1 MWIAFISA
9 PFNFLSSAH
18 TKILK
23 KSNRNE
29 YLHISTRIDFLSP
42 PPFFQAFQPLIHVF
56 LLRISLP
63 STPDIVERS
72 KRGEN
77 GTGAL
82 AKSRQKVSSVEI
94 AIFHS
99 WTVFLTVSL
108 SRKHCDLFA
117 RAVTNGDGG
126 VRRQP
131 ILRIAR
137 RAINW
142 IPRTRA

>member
-1 MWIAFISA
+1 MNSVHFCTFQFPILCSYKNPKEEQSQWIS
-9 PFNFLSSAH
+9 PH
-18 TKILK
+18 QH
-23 KSNRNE
+23 SNR
-29 YLHISTRIDFLSP
+29 FPFP
-42 PPFFQAFQPLIHVF
+42 PPFFFQAFQPLIHVF

-117 RAVTNGDGG
+117 RAVTDGDGG

>member
-1 MWIAFISA
+1 MNSVHFCTFQFPILCSYKNSKEEQSQRISPHQHSDRF
-9 PFNFLSSAH
+9 PFPF
-18 TKILK
+18 
-23 KSNRNE
+23 
-29 YLHISTRIDFLSP
+29 FFFF
-42 PPFFQAFQPLIHVF
+42 FFQAFQPLIHVF
-56 LLRISLP
+56 LLHISLP

-82 AKSRQKVSSVEI
+82 AKSRQKVSNVEI

-137 RAINW
+137 RAIN
-142 IPRTRA
+142 

>member
-1 MWIAFISA
+1 MNSVHFCIFQFPILCTYKKNPKEEQSQRISPHQHSDRF
-9 PFNFLSSAH
+9 PFPFFFL
-18 TKILK
+18 
-23 KSNRNE
+23 
-29 YLHISTRIDFLSP
+29 F
-42 PPFFQAFQPLIHVF
+42 FFQAFQPLIHVF

-137 RAINW
+137 RAIN
-142 IPRTRA
+142 